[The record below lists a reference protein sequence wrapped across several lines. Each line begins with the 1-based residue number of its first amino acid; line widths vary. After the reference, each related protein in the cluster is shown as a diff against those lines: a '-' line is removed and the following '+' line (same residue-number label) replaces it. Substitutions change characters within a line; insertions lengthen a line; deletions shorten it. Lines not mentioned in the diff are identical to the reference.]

1 MKYMMLIL
9 LALTQLSYGAGP
21 TTVTLVRNVVTFVPG
36 NNAEVKRAFIGFRCL
51 RGTTFWEDM
60 NDGLNKFT
68 GCYNYNINGVNLPRY
83 NYEQNIE
90 LKKIGPNQFV
100 IEDQK
105 VTFTTSNKGHL
116 CIRVV
121 AGLDNGEFAEVNDQ
135 WSLFGFCTV
144 EKLPFS
150 VNEHVYNN
158 RRKATLG
165 EFKSALINPIPVKTK
180 IPSDD
185 ER

>member
-1 MKYMMLIL
+1 MKFMMIVL
-9 LALTQLSYGAGP
+9 LALPLLAQA
-21 TTVTLVRNVVTFVPG
+21 TTVTLAHQTVTFAPDNGV
-36 NNAEVKRAFIGFRCL
+36 EVSRAFIGFRCL
-51 RGTTFWEDM
+51 RSTTFWEDM

-68 GCYNYNINGVNLPRY
+68 GCYNHNLNGVNLPRHR
-83 NYEQNIE
+83 YEESVE

-105 VTFTTSNKGHL
+105 VSFNTSLKGHL

-121 AGLDNGEFAEVNDQ
+121 AGLSDGEFAQPTDQ

-150 VNEHVYNN
+150 VDDYVYNN
-158 RRKATLG
+158 RRKKTLG
-165 EFKSALINPIPVKTK
+165 EFKSTLLRPIPIQTK
-180 IPSDD
+180 VVSDGNWSP
-185 ER
+185 